1 MAVPRPP
8 HKGLG
13 VAHHHSA
20 MANQEKLQRPAA
32 GVQSDQGAGDLPD
45 RAAVGVLAFAMI
57 LGLMLVFALTGVGI
71 ILMPLFLLVAII
83 VAGFGGITAGYL
95 LGKIALENISGFA
108 PDQRSD
114 QLKAAGLAT
123 ALLFIFSLVPF
134 LNYLAFLS
142 LACLGTGLTIWPKIK
157 RMLKLAP

>member
-1 MAVPRPP
+1 
-8 HKGLG
+8 
-13 VAHHHSA
+13 
-20 MANQEKLQRPAA
+20 
-32 GVQSDQGAGDLPD
+32 
-45 RAAVGVLAFAMI
+45 
-57 LGLMLVFALTGVGI
+57 MLVFALTGVGI

-123 ALLFIFSLVPF
+123 ALLFILSLSLVPF
-134 LNYLAFLS
+134 LNYLAFFI
-142 LACLGTGLTIWPKIK
+142 LACLGMGLTIWPQIK
-157 RMLKLAP
+157 RMLRLAP